1 MIFMLSTAV
10 ISLLRTVLP
19 RSADSFADRIQ
30 CWLQSQ
36 QMCCSFAF
44 FHVVSTPK
52 LLFIYVIASPMM
64 IPIFDIPEHH
74 DVKHWVLKH
83 VPSLLFFLS
92 CTPPHLTHTFRSS
105 SVRVQGCEMNKVF
118 HFTVACQSPRSRA
131 WNLSKIRGA
140 PAILK
145 CVSVSAANVHI
156 ERYAVVNDKGASV
169 SIRLSS

>member
-1 MIFMLSTAV
+1 MSWSSQVSGILPVIHVFACYLEYIAARQLVLSRHGHVIPQVSPAPLCFKALLLTCGDDLYDKHISEWRLRILTMIFMLSTAV

-83 VPSLLFFLS
+83 VFLPLGLRCLSPCLTLFF
-92 CTPPHLTHTFRSS
+92 
-105 SVRVQGCEMNKVF
+105 
-118 HFTVACQSPRSRA
+118 
-131 WNLSKIRGA
+131 
-140 PAILK
+140 
-145 CVSVSAANVHI
+145 
-156 ERYAVVNDKGASV
+156 
-169 SIRLSS
+169 